1 MALFELIPSATV
13 ENTTFTGAVICV
25 LIRIILQWC
34 HGLKINTSLCVTA
47 FFNGTSVVPFGLI
60 AGCISYPDWIQVVME
75 SKLSMAIAG
84 GVGMFFVLGEVFRP
98 SDLRKKAQET
108 GQPHPQGKLRT

>member
-1 MALFELIPSATV
+1 M
-13 ENTTFTGAVICV
+13 
-25 LIRIILQWC
+25 
-34 HGLKINTSLCVTA
+34 K
-47 FFNGTSVVPFGLI
+47 
-60 AGCISYPDWIQVVME
+60 

>member
-13 ENTTFTGAVICV
+13 ENTTFTGAAICV
-25 LIRIILQWC
+25 LIRILLQWR
-34 HGLKINTSLCVTA
+34 HGLKVNTQLCVTA

-60 AGCISYPDWIQVVME
+60 AGCIFYPEWIQVVLD

-98 SDLRKKAQET
+98 SDLRTEGSTASPSDAV
-108 GQPHPQGKLRT
+108 G